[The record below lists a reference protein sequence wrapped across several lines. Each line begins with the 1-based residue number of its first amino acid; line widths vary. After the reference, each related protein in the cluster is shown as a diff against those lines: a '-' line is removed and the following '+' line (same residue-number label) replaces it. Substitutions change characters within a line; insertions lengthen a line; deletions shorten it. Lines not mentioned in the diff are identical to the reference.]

1 VACPFFLPVRRLA
14 SGGWNPAPRL
24 PLGDAY
30 SGSCQADASGPFEPP
45 EEIQR
50 ELCNCGYARG
60 RCAHFPENAAAD
72 AVRFSVTGDQ
82 DGRVTLI
89 YILEKDHAPM
99 EHGSMEHGS
108 MEHGLM
114 NYATGAGEP
123 LASQARAFVESYLRQ
138 SAEGRAAS
146 ASA

>member
-1 VACPFFLPVRRLA
+1 MACPFFLPVRRLG
-14 SGGWNPAPRL
+14 SGGWNPAPSL

-30 SGSCQADASGPFEPP
+30 GGSCQAPASGPFEPP
-45 EEIQR
+45 EGVQR
-50 ELCNCGYARG
+50 ELCNCGYARR
-60 RCAHFPENAAAD
+60 RCPHFPDNGAAD

-82 DGRVTLI
+82 DGRVTLV

-99 EHGSMEHGS
+99 EHGSIDD
-108 MEHGLM
+108 
-114 NYATGAGEP
+114 ATAAREP

-138 SAEGRAAS
+138 RAAGRSQS